1 MKVILASGNRGKL
14 GELQTLLA
22 QLGLT
27 LLSQAELDIAGAAE
41 TGTTFVENAI
51 LKARHVCELSGQA
64 SIADDSGLVV
74 TALNGEPGVYSARF
88 AGPDANDTANNR
100 KLLATM
106 TNVAERRAYFFCCM
120 VYMRSASDPAPIV
133 AYGSWQGE
141 ILTVEQ
147 GSGGFGYD
155 PIFLDSA
162 SNMSAAELP
171 ADMKNKVSH
180 RGKAAAVLLENLR
193 KELANVA

>member
-1 MKVILASGNRGKL
+1 MKVVLASGNRGKL

-22 QLGLT
+22 PLGLT

-180 RGKAAAVLLENLR
+180 RGKAAAVLLENIR